1 MKKIQRSKK
10 YLVMAA
16 AEATNTPHSTAE
28 KIISEFINQLTLA
41 LLAGEKVQIRGMGT
55 WGVKTR
61 GSRMGRNPRTGE
73 AITIPLH
80 KIVKFKPSAKLMERL
95 NTD

>member
-1 MKKIQRSKK
+1 MQRSKK
-10 YLVMAA
+10 YLVMSA
-16 AEATNTPHSTAE
+16 AEATNTPHGTSE
-28 KIISEFINQLTLA
+28 KIISEFISQLTSS
-41 LLAGEKVQIRGMGT
+41 LLAGEKVQIRGVGT
-55 WGVKTR
+55 WSVKTR